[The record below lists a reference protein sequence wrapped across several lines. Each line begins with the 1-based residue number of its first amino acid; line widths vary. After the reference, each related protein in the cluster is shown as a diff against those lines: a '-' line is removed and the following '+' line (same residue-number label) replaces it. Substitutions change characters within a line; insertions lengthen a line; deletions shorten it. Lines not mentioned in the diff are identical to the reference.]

1 MIEIVSNVGLP
12 ADETLR
18 IRKNRLKPAGLTGKG
33 KGRVSIVTGIHGD
46 ELEGQYVCYELNRIL
61 KNQISELHGIVDIYP
76 AMNPF
81 GIDSVMRGIPGFD
94 LDMNRIFPGNE
105 EGDMMEHVA
114 AQIVADLEGS
124 DVCIDIHASNI
135 YLTEVPQIRINEIN
149 QKELIPLAKEMNV
162 DFIWVHGNSTVL
174 ESTLAHTLNS
184 RGVHT
189 LVVEMGVGMRI
200 TKECCN
206 QLVKGILNLLAHLG
220 IYTGI
225 TDSVREPLYSDCP
238 DDVEFLNAPCCGIF
252 VKDREHGS
260 HVEPGERIGRILD
273 PLTGDV
279 LSEVRAENRGILFTV
294 REYPVVQIGSL
305 MGRILKDDREV
316 KQA

>member
-18 IRKNRLKPAGLTGKG
+18 IRKNRLKPPGLTGKG

-61 KNQISELHGIVDIYP
+61 KNQTSELHGIVDIYP

-114 AQIVADLEGS
+114 AQIVEDLEGS

-135 YLTEVPQIRINEIN
+135 FLKEIHSIK
-149 QKELIPLAKEMNV
+149 QK
-162 DFIWVHGNSTVL
+162 
-174 ESTLAHTLNS
+174 
-184 RGVHT
+184 
-189 LVVEMGVGMRI
+189 
-200 TKECCN
+200 
-206 QLVKGILNLLAHLG
+206 
-220 IYTGI
+220 
-225 TDSVREPLYSDCP
+225 
-238 DDVEFLNAPCCGIF
+238 
-252 VKDREHGS
+252 
-260 HVEPGERIGRILD
+260 
-273 PLTGDV
+273 
-279 LSEVRAENRGILFTV
+279 
-294 REYPVVQIGSL
+294 
-305 MGRILKDDREV
+305 
-316 KQA
+316 